1 MSRAERDENGR
12 FRKGS
17 AGNPAGRPRRS
28 EIEKETLAQI
38 LLLAPK
44 AVSCLQQLLED
55 ETCPHGIRL
64 RAAEAV
70 LLRVCGKPMD
80 LEALERL
87 EDANEFEASLDSF
100 LKTMRG

>member
-17 AGNPAGRPRRS
+17 SGNPAGRPARS
-28 EIEKETLAQI
+28 AVEKETLAQI

-70 LLRVCGKPMD
+70 LLRVCGRPVTA
-80 LEALERL
+80 EELERL
-87 EDANEFEASLDSF
+87 EDANEFEASMDSF
-100 LKTMRG
+100 LRSMRG